1 MGSSAGAVLPFH
13 VTCPIDQPIWQETAR
28 DAGRPV
34 VLTVGHST
42 RTAIEFIELLR
53 AHDVEGIAD
62 VRRFPA
68 SRRHPHFS
76 SQALA
81 TSLAADG
88 VAYRHF
94 PELGGR
100 RTAAAHSVNTGW
112 EHPAFRAYA
121 DYMDTGDFARGLDA
135 LLEFAQGRR
144 VAVMCAE
151 AQWWRCHRRLIA
163 DALVARR
170 IEVRHI
176 MSSTTARPHELTSF
190 ARVEGIDVRY
200 PGLP

>member
-1 MGSSAGAVLPFH
+1 M
-13 VTCPIDQPIWQETAR
+13 I
-28 DAGRPV
+28 

-42 RTAIEFIELLR
+42 RAAQEFSELLR

-76 SQALA
+76 SEALA
-81 TSLAADG
+81 VSLAAEG
-88 VAYRHF
+88 VAYQHF

-100 RTAAAHSVNTGW
+100 RTARPDSVNTGW

-121 DYMDTGDFARGLDA
+121 DYMETADFARGLEA
-135 LLEFAQGRR
+135 LLEFAAGRR

-163 DALVARR
+163 DALVARG

-176 MSSTTARPHELTSF
+176 MSPTRAPQHELTPF
-190 ARVEGIDVRY
+190 ARVEGTTVRY
-200 PGLP
+200 PAPS

>member
-1 MGSSAGAVLPFH
+1 MLVRR
-13 VTCPIDQPIWQETAR
+13 TA
-28 DAGRPV
+28 PSL

-42 RTAIEFIELLR
+42 RDALAFSELLR
-53 AHDVEGIAD
+53 AHEVEGIAD

-76 SQALA
+76 ATALA
-81 TSLAADG
+81 TSLAAGG

-100 RTAAAHSVNTGW
+100 RTARADSINSAW
-112 EHPAFRAYA
+112 QHPAFRAYA
-121 DYMDTGDFARGLDA
+121 DYMETAEFARGLEA
-135 LLEFAQGRR
+135 LIEFAGGVR

-163 DALVARR
+163 DALVVRS

-176 MSSTTARPHELTSF
+176 MSPTTAPPHALTSF
-190 ARVEGIDVRY
+190 ARVEGISVRY
-200 PGLP
+200 RHPLA